1 MKKRLKPILIIITVV
16 VLVIL
21 VLLVI
26 LIRNKIIINKIYDL
40 ESKYKNSTNYQFKE
54 TDEAIDPEFESREIV
69 VSRNNDKMVI
79 EEGNIKDEKTKTYID
94 YQNNIA
100 YMFSEEQ
107 GKYIPIENYTI
118 GDFSA
123 NAFLSEYVSK
133 KIILSLYSIKPIYSE
148 NSNYVI
154 KYDNS
159 TYYINKNTFFITK
172 IEREDVITKIECK
185 FDCVDSSIWDI
196 EI

>member
-1 MKKRLKPILIIITVV
+1 MKKRLKPILIITV

-21 VLLVI
+21 VLLGI

-40 ESKYKNSTNYQFKE
+40 ESKYKSATNYQFKE
-54 TDEAIDPEFESREIV
+54 TNEAIDPEFESREII

-79 EEGNIKDEKTKTYID
+79 EEGNIKDKKTKTYID
-94 YQNNIA
+94 CQNNIA

-123 NAFLSEYVSK
+123 NAFLSEYISK
-133 KIILSLYSIKPIYSE
+133 KIISSLYNIKPICSE

-159 TYYINKNTFFITK
+159 TYYIDKNTFFITK
-172 IEREDVITKIECK
+172 IEREDVVTKIECK
-185 FDCVDSSIWDI
+185 FDSVDSNIRDI

>member
-1 MKKRLKPILIIITVV
+1 MKKRLKPILIITV

-21 VLLVI
+21 ILLGI

-40 ESKYKNSTNYQFKE
+40 ESKYKSATNYQFKE
-54 TDEAIDPEFESREIV
+54 TNEAIDPEFESREII

-94 YQNNIA
+94 CQNNIA

-123 NAFLSEYVSK
+123 NAFLSEYISK
-133 KIILSLYSIKPIYSE
+133 KIILSLYNIKPICSE

-159 TYYINKNTFFITK
+159 TYYIDKNTFFITK
-172 IEREDVITKIECK
+172 IEREDVVTKIECK
-185 FDCVDSSIWDI
+185 FDSVDYNIWDI

>member
-1 MKKRLKPILIIITVV
+1 MQI

-21 VLLVI
+21 ILLGI

-40 ESKYKNSTNYQFKE
+40 ESKYKSATNYQFKE
-54 TDEAIDPEFESREIV
+54 TNEAIDPEFESREII

-79 EEGNIKDEKTKTYID
+79 EEGNIKDKKTKTYID
-94 YQNNIA
+94 CQNNIA

-123 NAFLSEYVSK
+123 NAFLSEYISK
-133 KIILSLYSIKPIYSE
+133 KII
-148 NSNYVI
+148 
-154 KYDNS
+154 
-159 TYYINKNTFFITK
+159 
-172 IEREDVITKIECK
+172 
-185 FDCVDSSIWDI
+185 
-196 EI
+196 

>member
-1 MKKRLKPILIIITVV
+1 MKKRLKPILIITV

-21 VLLVI
+21 ILLGI

-40 ESKYKNSTNYQFKE
+40 ESKYKSATNYQFKE
-54 TDEAIDPEFESREIV
+54 TNEAIDPEFESREII

-79 EEGNIKDEKTKTYID
+79 EEGNIKDKKTKTYID
-94 YQNNIA
+94 CQNNIA

-123 NAFLSEYVSK
+123 NAFLSEYISK
-133 KIILSLYSIKPIYSE
+133 KIILSLYNIKPICSE

-159 TYYINKNTFFITK
+159 TYYIDKNTFFITK
-172 IEREDVITKIECK
+172 IKREDVVTKIECK
-185 FDCVDSSIWDI
+185 FDSVDSNIWDI

>member
-1 MKKRLKPILIIITVV
+1 MKKRLKPILIITV

-21 VLLVI
+21 VLLGI

-40 ESKYKNSTNYQFKE
+40 ESKYKSATNYQFKE
-54 TDEAIDPEFESREIV
+54 TNEAIDPEFESREII

-79 EEGNIKDEKTKTYID
+79 EEGNIKDKKTKTYID
-94 YQNNIA
+94 CQNNIA

-123 NAFLSEYVSK
+123 NAFLSEYISQ
-133 KIILSLYSIKPIYSE
+133 KIISSLYNIKPICSE

-159 TYYINKNTFFITK
+159 TYYIDKNTFFITK
-172 IEREDVITKIECK
+172 IEREDVVTKIECK
-185 FDCVDSSIWDI
+185 FDSVDSNIWDI